1 MLEASHLALP
11 RDPSLPL
18 SLGPSVP
25 AGAAALTGA
34 GRVLSDEPPRQEPHR
49 QRCGREPEP
58 RLAGPR
64 LPLRQT
70 RGIPCLFSPLP
81 DLPAPLPP
89 STATFTS
96 AIPPPRRPRRLPAF
110 KAPRATP
117 PRTPHPSS
125 LIPHPASSRLP
136 ARRRRGRCSSSEAFS
151 APERRLPPHP
161 APRKCPSAVPR
172 CANFPQVA
180 FLPPPRAGWRVP
192 RLLLLPSV
200 LSGTRGKRK
209 TRKRKETR
217 KKNPKPRV
225 CICVC
230 VCVWCLVLL

>member
-1 MLEASHLALP
+1 MPSP
-11 RDPSLPL
+11 GTPPSLRP
-18 SLGPSVP
+18 SLRPSVP

-96 AIPPPRRPRRLPAF
+96 VIPPPRRPRRLPAF

-117 PRTPHPSS
+117 PRIPHPSS
-125 LIPHPASSRLP
+125 RLLPAPRPPAPREVQLLRSLFSSREAPSSSSSSPRVPQCRPPPRKLPAGRLP
-136 ARRRRGRCSSSEAFS
+136 AA
-151 APERRLPPHP
+151 APGGL
-161 APRKCPSAVPR
+161 ADPS
-172 CANFPQVA
+172 
-180 FLPPPRAGWRVP
+180 PPPPPLGALR
-192 RLLLLPSV
+192 
-200 LSGTRGKRK
+200 
-209 TRKRKETR
+209 
-217 KKNPKPRV
+217 N
-225 CICVC
+225 
-230 VCVWCLVLL
+230 